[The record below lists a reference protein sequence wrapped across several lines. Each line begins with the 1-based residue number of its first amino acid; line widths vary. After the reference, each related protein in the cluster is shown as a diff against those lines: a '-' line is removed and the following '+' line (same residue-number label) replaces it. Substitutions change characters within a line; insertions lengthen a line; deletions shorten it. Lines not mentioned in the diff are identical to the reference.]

1 MKKFVILSKSVIAL
15 ILTFIIFGQ
24 SLFFANE
31 VNLQQQPQPEFDVQK
46 LAEGVY
52 AVIRRDVPGLWF
64 NPNNV
69 FIIGDKDV
77 IVVDSNISS
86 ASTKDILAAL
96 KKLTNKPVKYV
107 INTHWHEDHIIGN
120 RVWRDVFPG
129 VEFIAHESTL
139 KDLPAIGLAN
149 RKQAIEGVPGLTKLL
164 KNQIEKKKDLSG
176 NDLTEEGRISYEHDI
191 KILEQYTLE
200 SSNFQTVMPTITVKD
215 KLTLKHG
222 KRIIDIKYLGRA
234 HTAADLVIHLPNEGI
249 LITGDLI
256 VFPVPLV
263 GSTSFP
269 IEYVAT
275 LEKLLSLK
283 HTILVPGHGPVMR
296 DDLYA
301 KQLIQLLTS
310 IKQQTE
316 SAITRGETLEQ
327 TRKSVN
333 LDELKKQFAGDSPV
347 KGFIFDNYVTSSG
360 VAAAYKEAT
369 TKDK

>member
-1 MKKFVILSKSVIAL
+1 MLSKSVIAFL
-15 ILTFIIFGQ
+15 LAFIISTHSIF
-24 SLFFANE
+24 SANE
-31 VNLQQQPQPEFDVQK
+31 VNLQQQTQPEFDVQK
-46 LAEGVY
+46 LAEGIY
-52 AVIRRDVPGLWF
+52 AVIRKDPPGLWF

-69 FIIGDKDV
+69 FIVGDKDV

-86 ASTKDILAAL
+86 ASTKEVLAAL

-120 RVWRDVFPG
+120 HVWRDAFPN
-129 VEFIAHESTL
+129 VEFIAHASTL
-139 KDLPAIGLAN
+139 EDLPAIGLVN
-149 RKQAIEGVPGLTKLL
+149 RKQAIDGVPGLTKLL
-164 KNQIEKKKDLSG
+164 KSLIEKKKDLSG
-176 NDLTEEGRISYEHDI
+176 KDLTEEGQISYQHDI

-200 SSNFQTVMPTITVKD
+200 APNFQTIMPTITVKD

-222 KRIIDIKYLGRA
+222 KRVIDIKFLGRA
-234 HTAADLVIHLPNEGI
+234 HTAADLVVHLPNENI

-269 IEYVAT
+269 IEYAAT

-283 HTILVPGHGPVMR
+283 HTVLVPGHGPIMR
-296 DDLYA
+296 DDSYA
-301 KQLIQLLTS
+301 KQMIRLLTS

-316 SAITRGETLEQ
+316 AAVARGETLEQ

-333 LDELKKQFAGDSPV
+333 LDELKKLFAGDSQT

-360 VAAAYKEAT
+360 VAAAYKETT
-369 TKDK
+369 TKR